1 MSYDNEY
8 DKKLPETG
16 VRVYK
21 PSDNAPDFIAA
32 NVVVDPK
39 VLFQYIKDEKAA
51 GEDVDKLEFSVKIS
65 GKTGGWYVA
74 KDDWRKRRDQ
84 QGQKDDWKK
93 RREQQGHQQG
103 GESYRP
109 EPPKVEPMPWDD

>member
-1 MSYDNEY
+1 MSYGNEY

-21 PSDNAPDFIAA
+21 PSPNAPDFIAA

-51 GEDVDKLEFSVKIS
+51 GEDVDKLEFAVKIS

-74 KDDWRKRRDQ
+74 KDDW
-84 QGQKDDWKK
+84 KK

-103 GESYRP
+103 GGPYRP

>member
-1 MSYDNEY
+1 MSYDNDY

-21 PSDNAPDFIAA
+21 PAANAPDFIAA

-51 GEDVDKLEFSVKIS
+51 GEDVDKLEFAVKIS
-65 GKTGGWYVA
+65 GKTGGWYVT
-74 KDDWRKRRDQ
+74 
-84 QGQKDDWKK
+84 KDDWKK
-93 RREQQGHQQG
+93 RREQQGYQQG
-103 GESYRP
+103 GGSYRP